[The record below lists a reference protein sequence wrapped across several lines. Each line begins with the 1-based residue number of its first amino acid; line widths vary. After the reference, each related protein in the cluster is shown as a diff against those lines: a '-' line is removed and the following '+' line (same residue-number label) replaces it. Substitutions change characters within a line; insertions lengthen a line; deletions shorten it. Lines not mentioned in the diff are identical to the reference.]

1 MDVMRRLHELF
12 AERARQVNVTDLVLG
27 LGYTAVATDD
37 GGLGLAYTWFTDK
50 TCCSFWRDWDE
61 VERGPASRLLDRL
74 LSDDGLDRSVGL
86 ATVNAL
92 NRSVAD
98 GLPTDESQAGALV
111 DGLKIGRGTKVA
123 MVGFF
128 PPVAR
133 KLQELGTEL
142 DVVDTGRGMGDEH
155 AFRERLGDW
164 ADVLILTSTTLLGG
178 TTENLL
184 ACAGPR
190 VRAALLGPSTPLVPK
205 AFAGLPVDVLA
216 GMVPGDAAPVLRRVR
231 HGAGT
236 PELQRLS
243 RKVFWHRA
251 EGVGEGPA

>member
-1 MDVMRRLHELF
+1 MDVMRRLHGLLI
-12 AERARQVNVTDLVLG
+12 ERARRATVTDLVLG

-37 GGLGLAYTWFTDK
+37 GGLGLSYTWFTDK
-50 TCCSFWRDWDE
+50 TCCSFWRDWDD
-61 VERGPASRLLDRL
+61 VEGGPALRLLDRL
-74 LSDDGLDRSVGL
+74 LSDNGLDRGVGL
-86 ATVNAL
+86 ATANAL

-98 GLPTDESQAGALV
+98 SLPTDERQAGALV
-111 DGLKIGRGTKVA
+111 DGLRIGRGTKVA

-133 KLQELGTEL
+133 LLRDLGAEL
-142 DVVDTGRGMGDEH
+142 DVVDTGLGMGDERV
-155 AFRERLGDW
+155 FRERLGDW

-178 TTENLL
+178 TTEDLL
-184 ACAGPR
+184 ACVDPR
-190 VRAALLGPSTPLVPK
+190 VRAALLGPSTPLVPE

-216 GMVPGDAAPVLRRVR
+216 GMVPGDAAQVLRRVR

-243 RKVFWHRA
+243 RKVFWCRA
-251 EGVGEGPA
+251 EGAGEGAA

>member
-12 AERARQVNVTDLVLG
+12 AERARRVTVTDLVLG

-50 TCCSFWRDWDE
+50 TCCSFWRDWED
-61 VERGPASRLLDRL
+61 VEGGPASRLLDRL
-74 LSDDGLDRSVGL
+74 LSDNGLERSVGL
-86 ATVNAL
+86 ATANAL

-98 GLPTDESQAGALV
+98 RLPTDESQAGALV
-111 DGLKIGRGTKVA
+111 DGMRIGRGSKVA

-128 PPVAR
+128 PPVAK
-133 KLQELGTEL
+133 KLRDLGAEL
-142 DVVDTGRGMGDEH
+142 DVVDAGRGMGDER

-178 TTENLL
+178 TTEDFL
-184 ACAGPR
+184 ACAGSR
-190 VRAALLGPSTPLVPK
+190 VRIALLGPSTPLVPE

-216 GMVPGDAAPVLRRVR
+216 GMVPGDSAPVLRRVR

-236 PELQRLS
+236 PDLQRLS
-243 RKVFWHRA
+243 RKVFWRRA
-251 EGVGEGPA
+251 GGAGEGTV